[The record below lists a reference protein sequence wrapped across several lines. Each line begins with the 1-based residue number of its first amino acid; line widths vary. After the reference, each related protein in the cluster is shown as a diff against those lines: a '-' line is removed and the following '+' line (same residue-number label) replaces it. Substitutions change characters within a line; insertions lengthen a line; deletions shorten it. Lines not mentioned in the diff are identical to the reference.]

1 MLRKWSVHV
10 IRDGRS
16 QYIGEVNESSEKM
29 ARCAALS
36 LFGVGADEIDAV
48 GLRRATWRSTPMTTS
63 RCRPQHRGMTS
74 IAVAQKKC
82 KISA

>member
-10 IRDGRS
+10 IREGRS

-36 LFGVGADEIDAV
+36 LFGVGADEIDA
-48 GLRRATWRSTPMTTS
+48 GEAPP
-63 RCRPQHRGMTS
+63 RC
-74 IAVAQKKC
+74 VA
-82 KISA
+82 IYPDDDFEVSPAA

>member
-16 QYIGEVNESSEKM
+16 QYIGEVNESSEEM

-36 LFGVGADEIDAV
+36 RFGVGADEIDA
-48 GLRRATWRSTPMTTS
+48 GEARP
-63 RCRPQHRGMTS
+63 RC
-74 IAVAQKKC
+74 VA
-82 KISA
+82 IYPDDRFEVSPAA

>member
-36 LFGVGADEIDAV
+36 LFGVGADEIDAG
-48 GLRRATWRSTPMTTS
+48 GLRRAAWRSTPMTAS
-63 RCRPQHRGMTS
+63 RCRPPHRGTTS
-74 IAVAQKKC
+74 MPLVRNRC